1 MEIWLS
7 IDPHVSPPPSL
18 PLKVSLCPV
27 SACLT
32 VTGCDNERTKYA
44 QDNKGQRLTAAAT
57 ETHRAETGA
66 GVAIELI
73 LGPQGAEAG

>member
-1 MEIWLS
+1 MSHRHLRS
-7 IDPHVSPPPSL
+7 RS
-18 PLKVSLCPV
+18 PV

-44 QDNKGQRLTAAAT
+44 QDNKGQRLTAAT
-57 ETHRAETGA
+57 ETHRTETGA

-73 LGPQGAEAG
+73 LGPLGAEAG

>member
-18 PLKVSLCPV
+18 PLKV

-44 QDNKGQRLTAAAT
+44 QDNKGHRLTTAAT
-57 ETHRAETGA
+57 ETHRAATGA

-73 LGPQGAEAG
+73 LSP

>member
-44 QDNKGQRLTAAAT
+44 QDNKGQRLTVAN
-57 ETHRAETGA
+57 ETHRAGA
-66 GVAIELI
+66 GVGVTIELI
-73 LGPQGAEAG
+73 LFP

>member
-18 PLKVSLCPV
+18 PLKVSLYPV

-44 QDNKGQRLTAAAT
+44 QDNKGQRLNAAT
-57 ETHRAETGA
+57 ETHRAGTG
-66 GVAIELI
+66 AIELI
-73 LGPQGAEAG
+73 LLP

>member
-18 PLKVSLCPV
+18 PLKV

-44 QDNKGQRLTAAAT
+44 QDNKGQRLTAAT
-57 ETHRAETGA
+57 ETHRTETGA

-73 LGPQGAEAG
+73 LGPLGAEAG